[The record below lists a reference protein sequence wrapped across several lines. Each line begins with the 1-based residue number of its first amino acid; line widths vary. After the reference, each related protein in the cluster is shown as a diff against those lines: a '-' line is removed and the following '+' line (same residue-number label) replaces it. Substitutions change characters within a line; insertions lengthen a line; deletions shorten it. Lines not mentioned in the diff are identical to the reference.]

1 MQRTIQTL
9 ILTHDPG
16 LVSEFTASTDDLGE
30 DVRFVL
36 HVEEDER
43 RVIRHA
49 TERPVDLLI
58 VELGQDITQAKR
70 LAEEL
75 RGVDHPP
82 VVVATYRRQEF
93 DGDGALSSGLVEL
106 LRSGRRDFLR
116 RPLSR
121 PEVREL
127 VDREILAREE
137 QTSRSVGKVLSFV
150 GSKGGV
156 GKSTVGINTAVGLSR
171 LGSVLLVDAS
181 IQHGVAADL
190 LGLNPEATLADA
202 AREVERLDA
211 PLLAGLVTEHS
222 SGLHLLPAPSNAI
235 DAAAVDEAV
244 ISRVISV
251 ARGAYDYV
259 VVDTFPLLDS
269 VTLAI
274 LDLSHLTFTVL
285 NDSGPTINGSAELL
299 RVLER
304 VGVERSRSRV
314 ILNRTHPGRGLG
326 ITPTD
331 VATRLDRPV
340 DHVVPYSK
348 AVLSAANSGK
358 PRFIAINRMSGWQR
372 AINRVVKDAANA
384 KISPIGEAASTK
396 VQPDLSQ
403 IHAAS
408 EGGVHDGTR

>member
-9 ILTHDPG
+9 LLTHDPG
-16 LVSEFTASTDDLGE
+16 LVTEFSAATDDLGE

-43 RVIRHA
+43 RTIRHA
-49 TERPVDLLI
+49 TERPIDLLI
-58 VELGQDITQAKR
+58 VDLDQDISQAKR

-82 VVVATYRRQEF
+82 VLVATYRRQEF

-106 LRSGRRDFLR
+106 LRSGVRDFLS

-127 VDREILAREE
+127 IDREILAGEE
-137 QTSRSVGKVLSFV
+137 QSPRSVGKVLSFV

-171 LGSVLLVDAS
+171 SGSVLLVDAS

-190 LGLNPEATLADA
+190 LGLQPEATLADA

-211 PLLAGLVTEHS
+211 RLLAGLVTEHA

-235 DAAAVDEAV
+235 DAAPVDEAV

-251 ARGAYDYV
+251 GRRAYDYV

-304 VGVERSRSRV
+304 VGVDRSRSRV
-314 ILNRTHPGRGLG
+314 VLNRTHPGRGLG

-331 VATRLDRPV
+331 VATRLDRSV

-348 AVLSAANSGK
+348 SVLSAANTGK
-358 PRFIAINRMSGWQR
+358 PRSFSLNRMSAWQR
-372 AINRVVKDAANA
+372 AINRIVKDALTASTSLGQESDSA
-384 KISPIGEAASTK
+384 ARPLGAATLEAANR
-396 VQPDLSQ
+396 
-403 IHAAS
+403 
-408 EGGVHDGTR
+408 GGAGDGA

>member
-16 LVSEFTASTDDLGE
+16 LVTEFTAATDDIGD

-43 RVIRHA
+43 RAIRHA
-49 TERPVDLLI
+49 TERPVDLLL
-58 VELGQDITQAKR
+58 VELGQDIRQAKR
-70 LAEEL
+70 LAAEL
-75 RGVDHPP
+75 RDADHPP
-82 VVVATYRRQEF
+82 ILVATYRRQEF
-93 DGDGALSSGLVEL
+93 DGEGALSAGFVEL
-106 LRSGRRDFLR
+106 LRSGLRDFLS

-127 VDREILAREE
+127 IDRELLAREE
-137 QTSRSVGKVLSFV
+137 QSPRSVGKVLSFV

-156 GKSTVGINTAVGLSR
+156 GKSTVGINTAVGLTGH
-171 LGSVLLVDAS
+171 GSVLLVDAS

-190 LGLNPEATLADA
+190 LGLAPEATLADA
-202 AREVERLDA
+202 AREVDRLDER
-211 PLLAGLVTEHS
+211 LLAGLVTEHS

-244 ISRVISV
+244 ITRVVSV
-251 ARGAYDYV
+251 ARRAYAVV

-304 VGVERSRSRV
+304 VGVERARSRV

-331 VATRLDRPV
+331 VATRLERPV
-340 DHVVPYSK
+340 DHVVPYSRS
-348 AVLSAANSGK
+348 VLSAANSGK
-358 PRFIAINRMSGWQR
+358 PRFISLNRMGAWQR
-372 AINRVVKDAANA
+372 AINRVVKDAIAA
-384 KISPIGEAASTK
+384 TTSPEDAAASAELR
-396 VQPDLSQ
+396 PDRARIQ
-403 IHAAS
+403 AAS
-408 EGGVHDGTR
+408 AGGVENGTQ

>member
-9 ILTHDPG
+9 LLTHDPG
-16 LVSEFTASTDDLGE
+16 LVTEFSAATDDLGE

-43 RVIRHA
+43 RTIRHA
-49 TERPVDLLI
+49 TERPIDLLI
-58 VELGQDITQAKR
+58 VDLDQDISQAKR

-82 VVVATYRRQEF
+82 VLVATYRRQEF

-106 LRSGRRDFLR
+106 LRSGVRDFLS

-127 VDREILAREE
+127 VDREILAGEE
-137 QTSRSVGKVLSFV
+137 QSPRSVGKVLSFV

-171 LGSVLLVDAS
+171 SGSVLLVDAS

-190 LGLNPEATLADA
+190 LGLQPEATLADA

-211 PLLAGLVTEHS
+211 RLLAGLVTEHA

-235 DAAAVDEAV
+235 DAAPVDEAV

-251 ARGAYDYV
+251 GRRAYDYV

-285 NDSGPTINGSAELL
+285 NDSGPTINGS
-299 RVLER
+299 
-304 VGVERSRSRV
+304 
-314 ILNRTHPGRGLG
+314 
-326 ITPTD
+326 
-331 VATRLDRPV
+331 
-340 DHVVPYSK
+340 
-348 AVLSAANSGK
+348 
-358 PRFIAINRMSGWQR
+358 
-372 AINRVVKDAANA
+372 
-384 KISPIGEAASTK
+384 
-396 VQPDLSQ
+396 
-403 IHAAS
+403 
-408 EGGVHDGTR
+408 

>member
-1 MQRTIQTL
+1 VT
-9 ILTHDPG
+9 
-16 LVSEFTASTDDLGE
+16 EFTAATDDIGD

-43 RVIRHA
+43 RAIRHA
-49 TERPVDLLI
+49 TERPVDLLL
-58 VELGQDITQAKR
+58 VELGQDIRQAKR
-70 LAEEL
+70 LAAEL
-75 RGVDHPP
+75 RDVDHPP
-82 VVVATYRRQEF
+82 ILVATYRRQEF
-93 DGDGALSSGLVEL
+93 DGEGALSAGLVEL
-106 LRSGRRDFLR
+106 LRSGVRDFLS

-127 VDREILAREE
+127 IERELLDKEA
-137 QTSRSVGKVLSFV
+137 QSPRSVGRVLSFV

-156 GKSTVGINTAVGLSR
+156 GKSTLGVNTAVGLTRS
-171 LGSVLLVDAS
+171 GSVLLVDAS

-190 LGLNPEATLADA
+190 LGLTPEATLSDA
-202 AREVERLDA
+202 AREVDRLDER
-211 PLLAGLVTEHS
+211 LLAGLVTEHS

-244 ISRVISV
+244 ITRVISV
-251 ARGAYDYV
+251 ARRAYDFV

-304 VGVERSRSRV
+304 VGVERARSRV

-331 VATRLDRPV
+331 VATRLERPV
-340 DHVVPYSK
+340 DHVVPYSRS
-348 AVLSAANSGK
+348 VLSAANSGK
-358 PRFIAINRMSGWQR
+358 PRFISLNRMGAWQR
-372 AINRVVKDAANA
+372 AVNRVVKDAIATT
-384 KISPIGEAASTK
+384 IPHGDTAASTEL
-396 VQPDLSQ
+396 QPDRARIQ
-403 IHAAS
+403 AAS
-408 EGGVHDGTR
+408 TGGVEHGAQ

>member
-9 ILTHDPG
+9 LLTHDPG
-16 LVSEFTASTDDLGE
+16 LVTEFSAATDDLGE

-43 RVIRHA
+43 RTIRHA
-49 TERPVDLLI
+49 TERPIDLLI
-58 VELGQDITQAKR
+58 VDLDQDISQAKR

-82 VVVATYRRQEF
+82 VLVATYRRQEF

-106 LRSGRRDFLR
+106 LRSGVRDFLS

-127 VDREILAREE
+127 VDREILAGEE
-137 QTSRSVGKVLSFV
+137 QSPRSVGKVLSFV

-171 LGSVLLVDAS
+171 SGSVLLVDAS

-190 LGLNPEATLADA
+190 LGLQPEATLADA

-211 PLLAGLVTEHS
+211 RLLAGLVTEHA

-235 DAAAVDEAV
+235 DAAPVDEAV

-251 ARGAYDYV
+251 GRRAYDYV

-304 VGVERSRSRV
+304 VGVDRSRSRV
-314 ILNRTHPGRGLG
+314 VLNRTHPGRGLG

-331 VATRLDRPV
+331 VATRLDRSV

-348 AVLSAANSGK
+348 SVLSAANTGK
-358 PRFIAINRMSGWQR
+358 PRSFSLNRMSAWQR
-372 AINRVVKDAANA
+372 AINRIVKDALTASTSLGQESDSA
-384 KISPIGEAASTK
+384 ARPLGAATLEAANR
-396 VQPDLSQ
+396 
-403 IHAAS
+403 
-408 EGGVHDGTR
+408 GGAGDGA